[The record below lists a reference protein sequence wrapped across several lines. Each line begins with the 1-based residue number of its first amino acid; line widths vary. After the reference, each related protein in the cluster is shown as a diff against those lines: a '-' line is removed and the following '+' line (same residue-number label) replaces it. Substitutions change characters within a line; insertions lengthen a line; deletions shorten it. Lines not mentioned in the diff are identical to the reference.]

1 MGSLKEE
8 IDAVDCYHQRV
19 ATSSNEELN
28 RLLLHNQ
35 HEEME
40 HAIMLLEWLRRNQ
53 DGWDEQM
60 RTYLF
65 TNKDLTKVEE
75 DAESGESSKASSDE
89 DLGIGEL

>member
-1 MGSLKEE
+1 
-8 IDAVDCYHQRV
+8 
-19 ATSSNEELN
+19 
-28 RLLLHNQ
+28 
-35 HEEME
+35 
-40 HAIMLLEWLRRNQ
+40 
-53 DGWDEQM
+53 M